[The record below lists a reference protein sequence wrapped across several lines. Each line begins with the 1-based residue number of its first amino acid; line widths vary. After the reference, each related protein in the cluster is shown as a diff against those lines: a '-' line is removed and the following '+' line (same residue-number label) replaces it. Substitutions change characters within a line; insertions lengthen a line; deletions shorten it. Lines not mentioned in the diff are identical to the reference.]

1 MTITESAKEFFFNL
15 HDVECN
21 QKYGKLPYS
30 FHLELVEQ
38 QYFKFKHLIPDVK
51 ARPLNSF
58 DTTRLRD
65 LVLIAI
71 YGHDSIEDCRLTYND
86 VNRLYGDIVAEI
98 IYLCTEDKG
107 RNRGERKSEKWYN
120 ELKTFNLAVFVKLC
134 DLIANVKYSLLT
146 NSTMFDKYKN
156 EYKEKVKPIL
166 YSDEYKE
173 MFDYLDKL
181 FEF

>member
-1 MTITESAKEFFFNL
+1 MTVTEAKIFFFNL

-21 QKYGKLPYS
+21 QKYGNLPYS
-30 FHLELVEQ
+30 FHLEMVEH
-38 QYFKFKHLIPDVK
+38 QYERFKHLIPDVK
-51 ARPLNSF
+51 ARPDNSF
-58 DTTRLRD
+58 DKTRLRD

-86 VNRLYGDIVAEI
+86 IKKMYGDTVAEI

-107 RNRGERKSEKWYN
+107 RNRDERKSEKWYG
-120 ELKTFNLAVFVKLC
+120 ELKTLNLAVFVKLC
-134 DLIANVKYSLLT
+134 DLIANVKHSLLT
-146 NSTMFDKYKN
+146 NSLMFDKYRE
-156 EYKEKVKPIL
+156 EYHKKIKPIL

-173 MFDYLDKL
+173 MFDYLEKL